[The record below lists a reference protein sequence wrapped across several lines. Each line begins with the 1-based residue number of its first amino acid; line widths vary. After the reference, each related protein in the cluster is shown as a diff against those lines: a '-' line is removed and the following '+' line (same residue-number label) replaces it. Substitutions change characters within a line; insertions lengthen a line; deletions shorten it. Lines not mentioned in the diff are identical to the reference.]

1 MKKMIQNVPTHT
13 AVSPDLSRLYIVSG
27 RVMFD
32 DDDQVLVV
40 EADSIGEAE
49 AAFKEWIAES
59 EDKVDQTLVI
69 TSASLQSQLNDRL
82 IAPALIH
89 KV

>member
-1 MKKMIQNVPTHT
+1 
-13 AVSPDLSRLYIVSG
+13 
-27 RVMFD
+27 MFD

-59 EDKVDQTLVI
+59 EDKVDQTLVRPC
-69 TSASLQSQLNDRL
+69 TRFCVNAFSQ
-82 IAPALIH
+82 
-89 KV
+89 